1 MTDAQAA
8 ADLNTVYRT
17 ITVETVTG
25 AAIFNATDDSEF
37 DALTEANKDR
47 WIQLCQ
53 VADVDVSSGIAL
65 NLEASLFGPATAT
78 RANLQALKNPP
89 ASRAEELG
97 VGLVLEA
104 HVAFARSL

>member
-25 AAIFNATDDSEF
+25 SDIFNNTDDAEF
-37 DALTEANKDR
+37 AVLADSDKDR

-53 VADVDVSSGIAL
+53 VDNIDVSNGIAL
-65 NLEASLFGPATAT
+65 NLESELFGPGTDT
-78 RANLQALKNPP
+78 RTTLQGLKNPP

-104 HVAFARSL
+104 NVAFARSL